1 MIVST
6 NWLSEYVDL
15 PDSIRVL
22 EERLA
27 LAGLNHESTRVHG
40 DDTAVEIE
48 VTSNRPDCLGHL
60 GVAREVAVL
69 FARPLRIPDP
79 RPREQGEDAAA
90 SVAVSITAP
99 DLCPFYSARVLRGVR
114 VGPSPDW
121 LVRRLEAVGVGSV
134 NNVVDVTNYVM
145 FECGQ
150 PLHAFD
156 LARVRGGRIVVRTA
170 TPGEAFTAI
179 NHRSYELPEGTCV
192 IADAEGPVALA
203 GVMGG
208 AATEIT
214 GDTRDVLLESAQFAP
229 LAVRAAAR
237 GLVLQ
242 SASSFRFERVPDPE
256 SVDWAS
262 RRAAALILEIAGG
275 TLERGVVTAGTLAAT
290 PSVVP
295 LADRRVEEVLGI
307 HVARERQRAILTALG
322 FVEVPVT
329 AATTAA
335 PATAWRVPS
344 WRRDVLRD
352 IDLVEEI
359 GRIEGYDRVPE
370 DVPITARPVEW
381 SARETTVRRA
391 GEALVSAGLCEAMT
405 RSVVDARLEAWGSPW
420 GESPPLVVAPPLVR
434 GADHLRRTLLPSL
447 LEARAVNGAVAAPH
461 GDLFEIAR
469 GYLMRSAGRPA
480 IGPGPVD
487 EPLLLGLTVAG
498 GFLRGK
504 GVVAAALARLGLV
517 EREACPGVAY
527 RPIDLAL
534 FAPGRAAEIMLARP
548 DHAPHRIGVIGEV
561 ATDVL
566 AAFSIAGPVTAAEVR
581 LDAVE
586 WCVDAA
592 VRLSRPSDF
601 PPVGRDL
608 NLVVDETVPWAEIG
622 SALRASIGDLL
633 ESVTLVD
640 VWRDDQRLGAGRK
653 SLVVSCTLRSPNGT
667 LSGEEAARVI
677 DAAVAACGRRTGAT
691 LRGPG

>member
-60 GVAREVAVL
+60 GVDREVAVL

-145 FECGQ
+145 VECGQ

-156 LARVRGGRIVVRTA
+156 LARIRGGRIVVRTA
-170 TPGEAFTAI
+170 APGEGFAAI
-179 NHRSYELPEGTCV
+179 NHRSYELPAGTCV

-290 PSVVP
+290 PSVVT

-322 FVEVPVT
+322 FIEVPVT

-381 SARETTVRRA
+381 SARETIVRRA

-434 GADHLRRTLLPSL
+434 GADRLRRTLLPSL

-469 GYLMRSAGRPA
+469 GYLTRSGGRPA

-498 GFLRGK
+498 GFLHGK
-504 GVVAAALARLGLV
+504 GVVAAALERLGLT
-517 EREACPGVAY
+517 EREECPGVAY

-608 NLVVDETVPWAEIG
+608 NLVVDEAVPWAEVG

-640 VWRDDQRLGAGRK
+640 VWRDDQRLGSGRK
-653 SLVVSCTLRSPNGT
+653 SLVVSCTLRSPHGT

-677 DAAVAACGRRTGAT
+677 DAAVAACGRRTGAI

>member
-15 PDSIRVL
+15 PDSIRLL

-27 LAGLNHESTRVHG
+27 LAGLNHESSRVHG

-79 RPREQGEDAAA
+79 RPHEQGEDAAA

-114 VGPSPDW
+114 VGPSPAW
-121 LVRRLEAVGVGSV
+121 IVRRLQSIGVGSV

-275 TLERGVVTAGTLAAT
+275 TLERGVATAGALAVT

-307 HVARERQRAILTALG
+307 HVPRERQRAILTALG

-335 PATAWRVPS
+335 AATAWRVPS
-344 WRRDVLRD
+344 WRRDVCRD

-434 GADHLRRTLLPSL
+434 GADRLRRTLLPSL

-504 GVVAAALARLGLV
+504 GVVAATLERLGLV
-517 EREACPGVAY
+517 EREACPGIAY
-527 RPIDLAL
+527 RPFDHAL

-548 DHAPHRIGVIGEV
+548 DHPAHRIGVIGEV

-566 AAFSIAGPVTAAEVR
+566 AAFSITGEVTAAELR

-586 WCVDAA
+586 WSVDAA

-608 NLVVDETVPWAEIG
+608 NLVVDEAVPWAEVG
-622 SALRASIGDLL
+622 SALRASIGELL

>member
-290 PSVVP
+290 PSVVT

-381 SARETTVRRA
+381 SARETIVRRA

-434 GADHLRRTLLPSL
+434 GADRLRRTLLPSL

-608 NLVVDETVPWAEIG
+608 NLVVDEAVPWAEIG

>member
-145 FECGQ
+145 VECGQ

-156 LARVRGGRIVVRTA
+156 LARIRGGRIVVRTA
-170 TPGEAFTAI
+170 APGEGFAAI
-179 NHRSYELPEGTCV
+179 NHRSYELPAGTCV

-256 SVDWAS
+256 TVDWAS

-290 PSVVP
+290 PSVVT

-322 FVEVPVT
+322 FIEVPVT

-381 SARETTVRRA
+381 SARETIVRRA

-434 GADHLRRTLLPSL
+434 GAEPRRRTQQPSQ
-447 LEARAVNGAVAAPH
+447 LEARAGNGAVAAPH
-461 GDLFEIAR
+461 
-469 GYLMRSAGRPA
+469 
-480 IGPGPVD
+480 
-487 EPLLLGLTVAG
+487 
-498 GFLRGK
+498 
-504 GVVAAALARLGLV
+504 
-517 EREACPGVAY
+517 
-527 RPIDLAL
+527 
-534 FAPGRAAEIMLARP
+534 
-548 DHAPHRIGVIGEV
+548 
-561 ATDVL
+561 
-566 AAFSIAGPVTAAEVR
+566 
-581 LDAVE
+581 
-586 WCVDAA
+586 
-592 VRLSRPSDF
+592 
-601 PPVGRDL
+601 RDQ
-608 NLVVDETVPWAEIG
+608 V
-622 SALRASIGDLL
+622 
-633 ESVTLVD
+633 
-640 VWRDDQRLGAGRK
+640 
-653 SLVVSCTLRSPNGT
+653 
-667 LSGEEAARVI
+667 
-677 DAAVAACGRRTGAT
+677 
-691 LRGPG
+691 

>member
-145 FECGQ
+145 VECGQ

-156 LARVRGGRIVVRTA
+156 LARIRGGRIVVRTA
-170 TPGEAFTAI
+170 APGEGFAAI
-179 NHRSYELPEGTCV
+179 NHRSYELPAGTCV

-290 PSVVP
+290 PSVVT

-322 FVEVPVT
+322 FIEVPVT

-381 SARETTVRRA
+381 SARETIVRRA

-434 GADHLRRTLLPSL
+434 GADRLRRTLLPSL

-469 GYLMRSAGRPA
+469 GYLTRSGGRPA

-487 EPLLLGLTVAG
+487 EPLLLGLTLAG
-498 GFLRGK
+498 GFLHGK
-504 GVVAAALARLGLV
+504 GVVAAALERLGLT
-517 EREACPGVAY
+517 EREECPGVAY

-608 NLVVDETVPWAEIG
+608 NLVVDEAVPWAEVA

-640 VWRDDQRLGAGRK
+640 VWRDDQRLGSGRK
-653 SLVVSCTLRSPNGT
+653 SLVVSCTLRSPHGT

-677 DAAVAACGRRTGAT
+677 DAAVAACGRRTGAI

>member
-434 GADHLRRTLLPSL
+434 GADRLRRTLLPSL

>member
-1 MIVST
+1 
-6 NWLSEYVDL
+6 
-15 PDSIRVL
+15 
-22 EERLA
+22 
-27 LAGLNHESTRVHG
+27 
-40 DDTAVEIE
+40 
-48 VTSNRPDCLGHL
+48 
-60 GVAREVAVL
+60 
-69 FARPLRIPDP
+69 
-79 RPREQGEDAAA
+79 
-90 SVAVSITAP
+90 
-99 DLCPFYSARVLRGVR
+99 
-114 VGPSPDW
+114 
-121 LVRRLEAVGVGSV
+121 
-134 NNVVDVTNYVM
+134 
-145 FECGQ
+145 
-150 PLHAFD
+150 
-156 LARVRGGRIVVRTA
+156 
-170 TPGEAFTAI
+170 
-179 NHRSYELPEGTCV
+179 V

-275 TLERGVVTAGTLAAT
+275 TLERGVVTAGALAAT

-322 FVEVPVT
+322 FVEVPVA

-381 SARETTVRRA
+381 SARETIVRRA

-420 GESPPLVVAPPLVR
+420 GESPPLVVAPALVR
-434 GADHLRRTLLPSL
+434 GADRLRRTLLPSL

-469 GYLMRSAGRPA
+469 GYLTRSGARPA

-504 GVVAAALARLGLV
+504 GVVAAALERLGLT
-517 EREACPGVAY
+517 EREECPGVAY

-534 FAPGRAAEIMLARP
+534 FAPGRTAEIMLARP

-608 NLVVDETVPWAEIG
+608 NLVVDEAVPWAEVG
-622 SALRASIGDLL
+622 SALRACIGDLL

-653 SLVVSCTLRSPNGT
+653 SLVVSCTLRSPHGT

>member
-27 LAGLNHESTRVHG
+27 LAGLNHESTRMHG

-145 FECGQ
+145 VECGQ

-156 LARVRGGRIVVRTA
+156 LARIRGGRIVVRTA
-170 TPGEAFTAI
+170 APGEGFAAI
-179 NHRSYELPEGTCV
+179 NHRSYELPAGTCV

-290 PSVVP
+290 PSVVT

-322 FVEVPVT
+322 FIEVPVT

-381 SARETTVRRA
+381 SARETIVRRA

-434 GADHLRRTLLPSL
+434 GADRLRRTLLPSL

-469 GYLMRSAGRPA
+469 GYLTRSGGRPA

-487 EPLLLGLTVAG
+487 EPLLLGLTLAG
-498 GFLRGK
+498 GFLHGK
-504 GVVAAALARLGLV
+504 GVVAAALERLGLT
-517 EREACPGVAY
+517 EREECPGVAY

-608 NLVVDETVPWAEIG
+608 NLVVDEAVPWAEVA

-640 VWRDDQRLGAGRK
+640 VWRDDQRLGSGRK
-653 SLVVSCTLRSPNGT
+653 SLVVSCTLRSPHGT

-677 DAAVAACGRRTGAT
+677 DAAVAACGRRTGAI

>member
-290 PSVVP
+290 PSVVT

-322 FVEVPVT
+322 FIEVPVT

-381 SARETTVRRA
+381 SARETIVRRA

-434 GADHLRRTLLPSL
+434 GADRLRRTLLPSL

-517 EREACPGVAY
+517 EREECPGVAY

-534 FAPGRAAEIMLARP
+534 FASGRAAEIMLARP

-608 NLVVDETVPWAEIG
+608 NLVVDEAVPWAEIG

>member
-6 NWLSEYVDL
+6 NWLCEYVDL

-27 LAGLNHESTRVHG
+27 LAGLNHESTHVQG

-79 RPREQGEDAAA
+79 RPHELGEDAAA
-90 SVAVSITAP
+90 SVTVSITAP

-145 FECGQ
+145 LECGQ

-156 LARVRGGRIVVRTA
+156 LARIRGGRIVVRTA
-170 TPGEAFTAI
+170 APGEGFTAI
-179 NHRSYELPEGTCV
+179 NHRSYELPAGTCV

-262 RRAAALILEIAGG
+262 RRAAALILQIAGG
-275 TLERGVVTAGTLAAT
+275 TLERGVVTAGMLAAT
-290 PSVVP
+290 PSIVP

-307 HVARERQRAILTALG
+307 HVPPERQRAILTALG
-322 FVEVPVT
+322 FVEVPVA
-329 AATTAA
+329 AATNAA

-381 SARETTVRRA
+381 SARETIVRRA

-420 GESPPLVVAPPLVR
+420 GESPPLVVAPALVR
-434 GADHLRRTLLPSL
+434 GADRLRRTLLPSL

-469 GYLMRSAGRPA
+469 GYLTRSGGRPA

-504 GVVAAALARLGLV
+504 GVVAAALERLGLT
-517 EREACPGVAY
+517 EREECPGVAY

-586 WCVDAA
+586 WCIDAA

-608 NLVVDETVPWAEIG
+608 NLVVDEAVPWAEVG
-622 SALRASIGDLL
+622 SALRACIGDLL

-640 VWRDDQRLGAGRK
+640 VWRDDQRLGVGRK